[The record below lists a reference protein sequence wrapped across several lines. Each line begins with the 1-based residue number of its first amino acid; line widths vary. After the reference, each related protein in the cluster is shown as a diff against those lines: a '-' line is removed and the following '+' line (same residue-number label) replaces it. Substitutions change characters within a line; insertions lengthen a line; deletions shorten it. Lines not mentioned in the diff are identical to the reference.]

1 MKNNK
6 RLEIIIVIVLSIL
19 CLTGILFAVRTSRD
33 TGDEVLPQEGTEIE
47 STVSTEVSTEEETE
61 TVEEQTEQTEQ
72 TEPTEVVEETTEE
85 ETEVVE
91 ETTEIVEEETIAETE
106 IPFEKVEPLS
116 EKDLDFPLLGYD
128 TYIDYITAGN
138 SYSAYIIADNAKMIE
153 TGEFIDEGDTIE
165 STVRGIKL
173 GDNIEKILEVYGQ
186 ADAYDTYGR
195 DCFSHDGKRDEVQY
209 LYFFKTDLTKDYFYS
224 FRFIIDQNNELIG
237 FILEPMDIKYWSE

>member
-61 TVEEQTEQTEQ
+61 TVEEQTE
-72 TEPTEVVEETTEE
+72 P
-85 ETEVVE
+85 TEVVE

-106 IPFEKVEPLS
+106 ITIEKGEPIS
-116 EKDLDFPLLGYD
+116 EKDLEFPFFGYE
-128 TYIDYITAGN
+128 TYIEYIKAGN
-138 SYSAYIIADNAKMIE
+138 DYSVYMVADNAKMIE
-153 TGEFIDEGDTIE
+153 TGNFVDEGDVVE

-173 GDNIEKILEVYGQ
+173 DDNIEKILEVYGP
-186 ADAYDTYGR
+186 ADLYDTYGR
-195 DCFSHDGKRDEVQY
+195 NCFSHDGREDVEEY
-209 LYFFKTDLTKDYFYS
+209 CYFFNSEETPNYS
-224 FRFIIDQNNELIG
+224 YTFRFIVDQYGDLIG
-237 FILEPMDIKYWSE
+237 FILEPIKIS

>member
-33 TGDEVLPQEGTEIE
+33 TGDEVLPQEGTEIN

-61 TVEEQTEQTEQ
+61 TVEEQTE
-72 TEPTEVVEETTEE
+72 PTEVVEETTE
-85 ETEVVE
+85 VVIE
-91 ETTEIVEEETIAETE
+91 GDFALG
-106 IPFEKVEPLS
+106 EPIS
-116 EKDLDFPLLGYD
+116 EKDLNFPFLGYD
-128 TYIDYITAGN
+128 TYIDYIKAGN

>member
-1 MKNNK
+1 MKKNNK

-33 TGDEVLPQEGTEIE
+33 TGDEVLPQEGTEIN

-61 TVEEQTEQTEQ
+61 TVEEQ

-106 IPFEKVEPLS
+106 ITIEKGEPLS
-116 EKDLDFPLLGYD
+116 EKDLDFPFLGYD
-128 TYIDYITAGN
+128 TYIDYIAAGN
-138 SYSAYIIADNAKMIE
+138 TGSVYMVADNAKMIE
-153 TGEFIDEGDTIE
+153 TGEFVDEGDVVE

>member
-1 MKNNK
+1 MKKNNK

-33 TGDEVLPQEGTEIE
+33 TGDEVLPQEGTEIN

-61 TVEEQTEQTEQ
+61 TVEEQ

-106 IPFEKVEPLS
+106 ITIEKGEPIS
-116 EKDLDFPLLGYD
+116 EKDLDFPFLGYD
-128 TYIDYITAGN
+128 TYIDYIAAGN
-138 SYSAYIIADNAKMIE
+138 TGSVYMVADNAKMIE
-153 TGEFIDEGDTIE
+153 TGEFVDEGDVVE

-173 GDNIEKILEVYGQ
+173 GDNIDKIFEVYGP
-186 ADAYDTYGR
+186 ADRYDKYSR
-195 DCFSHDGKRDEVQY
+195 DDFSHDDREDVEQY
-209 LYFFKTDLTKDYFYS
+209 LYFLKIDSTKDYFYS
-224 FRFIIDQNNELIG
+224 FRFVTDQYGDLIG
-237 FILEPMDIKYWSE
+237 FILEPLAMKYWAE

>member
-1 MKNNK
+1 MKRK
-6 RLEIIIVIVLSIL
+6 LLVTILSLTMGLSIVA
-19 CLTGILFAVRTSRD
+19 CGK
-33 TGDEVLPQEGTEIE
+33 QETTATTETIPT
-47 STVSTEVSTEEETE
+47 TVESTEVETTEEVKETETVENTATEEETE
-61 TVEEQTEQTEQ
+61 TVEEQ
-72 TEPTEVVEETTEE
+72 TEPTEVVEETTE
-85 ETEVVE
+85 VVIE
-91 ETTEIVEEETIAETE
+91 GDFALG
-106 IPFEKVEPLS
+106 EPIS
-116 EKDLDFPLLGYD
+116 EKDLNFPFLGYD
-128 TYIDYITAGN
+128 TYIDYIKAGN

>member
-33 TGDEVLPQEGTEIE
+33 TGDEVLPQEGTEIK

-61 TVEEQTEQTEQ
+61 T
-72 TEPTEVVEETTEE
+72 
-85 ETEVVE
+85 
-91 ETTEIVEEETIAETE
+91 VEEETIAETE

-116 EKDLDFPLLGYD
+116 EKDLDFPFLGYD
-128 TYIDYITAGN
+128 TYIDYIKAGN

>member
-33 TGDEVLPQEGTEIE
+33 TGDEVLPQEGTEIN

-61 TVEEQTEQTEQ
+61 TVEEQTE
-72 TEPTEVVEETTEE
+72 PTEVVEETTE
-85 ETEVVE
+85 VVIE
-91 ETTEIVEEETIAETE
+91 GDFALG
-106 IPFEKVEPLS
+106 EPIS
-116 EKDLDFPLLGYD
+116 EKDLNFPFLGYD
-128 TYIDYITAGN
+128 TYIDYIKAGN

-186 ADAYDTYGR
+186 ADDYDTYGR

>member
-6 RLEIIIVIVLSIL
+6 RLEIIIVVLLSIL
-19 CLTGILFAVRTSRD
+19 CLTGILFAVKTSRD
-33 TGDEVLPQEGTEIE
+33 TGDEVLPQEGTALNNQ
-47 STVSTEVSTEEETE
+47 VSTEVSTEETEIVEEITEETE
-61 TVEEQTEQTEQ
+61 TTEIVETTEETETTDE
-72 TEPTEVVEETTEE
+72 TEPTEVVEE
-85 ETEVVE
+85 ETEVVIE
-91 ETTEIVEEETIAETE
+91 GDFALG
-106 IPFEKVEPLS
+106 EPIS
-116 EKDLDFPLLGYD
+116 EKDLNFPFLGYD
-128 TYIDYITAGN
+128 TYIDYIKAGN

-224 FRFIIDQNNELIG
+224 FRFIIDQNDELIG

>member
-6 RLEIIIVIVLSIL
+6 RVEIAIVILLSIL
-19 CLTGILFAVRTSRD
+19 CLTGILFAVKTSRD
-33 TGDEVLPQEGTEIE
+33 TRDEVLPQEGTALNNP
-47 STVSTEVSTEEETE
+47 VSTEVSTEETE
-61 TVEEQTEQTEQ
+61 PTEVVEETTEVVEETTEVVEEQ
-72 TEPTEVVEETTEE
+72 TEPTEVVEETTE
-85 ETEVVE
+85 VVIE
-91 ETTEIVEEETIAETE
+91 GDFALG
-106 IPFEKVEPLS
+106 EPIS
-116 EKDLDFPLLGYD
+116 EKDLNFPFLGYD
-128 TYIDYITAGN
+128 TYIDYIKAGN
-138 SYSAYIIADNAKMIE
+138 NYSAYIIADNAKMIE